1 MIINFGLYF
10 LYFKFYI
17 ADIILDISVVVDKTP
32 PSAGFYRGII
42 LNSLIR
48 G

>member
-17 ADIILDISVVVDKTP
+17 ADIILDISNVVDKTP
-32 PSAGFYRGII
+32 PMAGVYYGII
-42 LNSLIR
+42 LLELN
-48 G
+48 